1 MEDVVLGHVRL
12 KWLAAAVLVLAL
24 TVPLLEAGCS
34 SGKVDTN
41 SYSVSQ
47 AGKTVGSQ
55 VVKIEKTSK
64 GIVYT
69 GTEMRPYATF
79 NTTERRTFTSAR
91 DLKSMVSYQSSRD
104 VPGASF
110 TTWLSPVEGGYS
122 FLRNDLQVFNY
133 IPLLPQG
140 RSVIVVEPES
150 ACTMQALLDRFLAA
164 NISQADAYIVVPSR
178 SSLLLTGLVVRRAQ
192 FEMRLTARGLGE
204 VAVAFDKNG
213 IVTSVRTSGI
223 VIKKG
228 SAGSPAST
236 PYAPRA
242 RAGSVS
248 GVQVATSE
256 NAKGGGVLNLGG
268 FLYLPRSGTRPYKA
282 VILTGDYGP
291 LDATG
296 EGFLSQVADSLAGQG
311 FAVLVC
317 ARRGI
322 PGSEGDY
329 AVHTRKTL
337 LSDIDSQVNYL
348 ITQGGIDSDDISL
361 VGYGEGGLLSVSAGA
376 SNPYVKRVAL
386 MATPSVTMFPDLAK
400 VQLQEAEQQG
410 AILAEES
417 ASGQDNVNRLATL
430 VSSTSSVTTTIPGHA
445 IFLDWMRS
453 WMQVD
458 TAQQLSALK
467 SPVLVLQGSADAVVP
482 ASQAGDMMKTLSAR
496 PGGVQ
501 KLVLFNGLGHSFG
514 KDLNESQSI
523 PNTQHP
529 VVDPKVLD
537 ALGAWLKGQ

>member
-79 NTTERRTFTSAR
+79 NTTKRRTFTSAR

-430 VSSTSSVTTTIPGHA
+430 VSSTSSVTTTIPGHT

-482 ASQAGDMMKTLSAR
+482 ASQAGDTMKTLSAR

-514 KDLNESQSI
+514 EDLTESQSI